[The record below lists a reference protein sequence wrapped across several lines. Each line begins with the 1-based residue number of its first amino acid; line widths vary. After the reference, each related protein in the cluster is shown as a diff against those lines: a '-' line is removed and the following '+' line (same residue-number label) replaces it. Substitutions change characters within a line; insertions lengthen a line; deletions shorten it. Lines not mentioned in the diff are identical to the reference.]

1 MAKEVPAFLR
11 AEIGNHATDPALE
24 PRRMLK
30 AMISE
35 VPIPGEAK
43 LIFPGLA
50 LESVE
55 FRGRDLPHFIQSAC
69 CSVPAACAIGGA
81 RYLSSAEI
89 ASCSRVRM
97 RSAEPEWTMLGLR

>member
-11 AEIGNHATDPALE
+11 AETGNHATDPAQE

-55 FRGRDLPHFIQSAC
+55 FRGRDLPHFI
-69 CSVPAACAIGGA
+69 
-81 RYLSSAEI
+81 
-89 ASCSRVRM
+89 
-97 RSAEPEWTMLGLR
+97 